1 MSLLEHPETRES
13 LKRFTWEQLAK
24 DIHVELFGAESKD
37 SIDRRLQ
44 LKIWKELEARYA
56 KDTEPTNGIDKKK
69 ESETP
74 LIDALLSDE
83 PEVEAAQP
91 EVEEVPE
98 PTPEPLPEP
107 TLGEQLI
114 EGMTEAVAHSKGE
127 VDLKTTEVEVERE
140 PVNAALAWA
149 TGEPVPP
156 PPPTPEKPAKAK
168 KAPKG
173 EPKSRRQGLS
183 EELIYKGLSRACKKC
198 GKEGMHKCCPQC
210 DAKAKGIQE
219 VEEVFGFRPTKAKKG
234 EKSKVRIIQ
243 TWCRACRRRSSSTSK
258 KAAATKKSDDKK
270 EESSPTT

>member
-13 LKRFTWEQLAK
+13 LKRFTWDQLAK
-24 DIHVELFGAESKD
+24 DIHVELFGVESND

-44 LKIWKELEARYA
+44 LKIWKKLEEQYA
-56 KDTEPTNGIDKKK
+56 NGTLKPNGVDKK

-83 PEVEAAQP
+83 PAADNTEHETETVEAAQPEVETVQP

-98 PTPEPLPEP
+98 PTPEVTP
-107 TLGEQLI
+107 
-114 EGMTEAVAHSKGE
+114 
-127 VDLKTTEVEVERE
+127 DE

-156 PPPTPEKPAKAK
+156 PPPEADKPAKGKKGK
-168 KAPKG
+168 KAKG

-183 EELIYKGLSRACKKC
+183 DELVYKGLSRPCKKC

-210 DAKAKGIQE
+210 DAHAKGIQE

-243 TWCRACRRRSSSTSK
+243 TWCRGCRRKSSGSSK
-258 KAAATKKSDDKK
+258 KAAQEAKNKDTK
-270 EESSPTT
+270 ESSPTA